1 MGEQVV
7 KNRFGREVARIR
19 KLGDGR
25 FEMRDRKGAVLGYYD
40 SRTDRT
46 LDGRGNMLG
55 HGNQL
60 GGLVPKR

>member
-7 KNRFGREVARIR
+7 RDRWGKEVARIR

-25 FEMRDRKGAVLGYYD
+25 FEMRDAKGVVLGYYD
-40 SRTDRT
+40 ARTDKT
-46 LDGRGNMLG
+46 LDGRGNMIG